1 MINKIKLDK
10 NKLLDM
16 FKNDNKNK
24 KKINKKGGFFTD
36 IINKKTNNNYLL
48 NKKTMT
54 GGNFANKV
62 IKTIEDIV
70 QWFFDL
76 INWFL
81 APIFWFIDYLIRWFF
96 KPDGA
101 MPCTWSHIYFVAFI
115 IAIILFICEN
125 SIIILCRALTDN
137 ILNYFNMPAFN
148 LNYWMSFIQFYF
160 ILLFFTFLYKFIY
173 GNLDKAYIY
182 LLISVLTILLQKGL
196 VIQTIYYI
204 TGIWIN
210 I

>member
-1 MINKIKLDK
+1 MINKMKLDK
-10 NKLLDM
+10 STLLDI
-16 FKNDNKNK
+16 FKNDTNNK
-24 KKINKKGGFFTD
+24 KKGGFFAD
-36 IINKKTNNNYLL
+36 IINNRSNNNYLL
-48 NKKTMT
+48 NKKTIK

-70 QWFFDL
+70 QWIFDL

-81 APIFWFIDYLIRWFF
+81 YPIFWFIDYLIGWFF
-96 KPDGA
+96 KPEGA

-125 SIIILCRALTDN
+125 IIIILCRALTDN
-137 ILNYFNMPAFN
+137 ILNYFNIPLFN

-160 ILLFFTFLYKFIY
+160 VLIFLTFIYKFTK
-173 GNLDKAYIY
+173 GSLDKGYIY
-182 LLISVLTILLQKGL
+182 MLISVLTILLQKGL
-196 VIQTIYYI
+196 IIQTIYHI
-204 TGIWIN
+204 TGIWIS

>member
-1 MINKIKLDK
+1 MINKKKLDK
-10 NKLLDM
+10 CKLLDI

-24 KKINKKGGFFTD
+24 KKFNKKGGFLTD
-36 IINKKTNNNYLL
+36 IINKNSNNNYLL
-48 NKKTMT
+48 NKTTMK

-62 IKTIEDIV
+62 IKTIGDIV
-70 QWFFDL
+70 QWIFDL

-81 APIFWFIDYLIRWFF
+81 APIFWFINYVISWFF

-115 IAIILFICEN
+115 IAIMLFICEN

-137 ILNYFNMPAFN
+137 ILNYFNIPSFN
-148 LNYWMSFIQFYF
+148 LNYWMSFVQFYF
-160 ILLFFTFLYKFIY
+160 VLLISAFLYKFIK
-173 GNLDKAYIY
+173 GSLDKVYIY
-182 LLISVLTILLQKGL
+182 MLISILTILIQKGL
-196 VIQTIYYI
+196 IIQIIYYI
-204 TGIWIN
+204 TGIWFN

>member
-1 MINKIKLDK
+1 MVNKMKLDK
-10 NKLLDM
+10 NKLLDI
-16 FKNDNKNK
+16 FKNDNKK
-24 KKINKKGGFFTD
+24 KNNKKGCFFTN
-36 IINKKTNNNYLL
+36 IINKKQNNEYLL

-70 QWFFDL
+70 QFVFDL

-115 IAIILFICEN
+115 LAIILFIFEN
-125 SIIILCRALTDN
+125 SSIILCRALTDN
-137 ILNYFNMPAFN
+137 ILNYFNIPAFN

-160 ILLFFTFLYKFIY
+160 ILLFFTFLYKFKY
-173 GNLDKAYIY
+173 GSLDKKYVY

-196 VIQTIYYI
+196 ILQTIYYI
-204 TGIWIN
+204 TGLWIS

>member
-1 MINKIKLDK
+1 MINKMKLDK
-10 NKLLDM
+10 SKLLEI
-16 FKNDNKNK
+16 FKNDNKN
-24 KKINKKGGFFTD
+24 NKKEDFFTD
-36 IINKKTNNNYLL
+36 IINQKSNNNYLL
-48 NKKTMT
+48 NKKIIK

-70 QWFFDL
+70 QMIFDL

-81 APIFWFIDYLIRWFF
+81 APIFWFIDYLFRWFF

-101 MPCTWSHIYFVAFI
+101 MPCTWSHIYFIAFI

-137 ILNYFNMPAFN
+137 ILNYFNMPLFN
-148 LNYWMSFIQFYF
+148 LNNWMSFVQFYF
-160 ILLFFTFLYKFIY
+160 VLIFLTFLYKFTK
-173 GNLDKAYIY
+173 GSLDKGYIY

-196 VIQTIYYI
+196 ILQTIYYI
-204 TGIWIN
+204 TGIWI
-210 I
+210 II

>member
-1 MINKIKLDK
+1 MINKMKLDK
-10 NKLLDM
+10 STLLDI
-16 FKNDNKNK
+16 FKNDTNNK
-24 KKINKKGGFFTD
+24 KKGGFFAD
-36 IINKKTNNNYLL
+36 IINNRSNNNYLL
-48 NKKTMT
+48 NKKTIK

-70 QWFFDL
+70 QWIFDL

-81 APIFWFIDYLIRWFF
+81 YPIFWFIDYLIGWFF
-96 KPDGA
+96 KPEGA

-125 SIIILCRALTDN
+125 IIIILCRALTDN
-137 ILNYFNMPAFN
+137 ILNYFNIPLFN

-160 ILLFFTFLYKFIY
+160 VLIFLAFIYKFTK
-173 GNLDKAYIY
+173 GSLDKGYIY
-182 LLISVLTILLQKGL
+182 MLISVLIILLQKGL
-196 VIQTIYYI
+196 IIQTIYHI
-204 TGIWIN
+204 TGIWIS

>member
-1 MINKIKLDK
+1 MVNKMKLDK
-10 NKLLDM
+10 STLLDI
-16 FKNDNKNK
+16 FKNDTNNK
-24 KKINKKGGFFTD
+24 KKGGFFAE
-36 IINKKTNNNYLL
+36 IINNRSNNNYLQ
-48 NKKTMT
+48 NKKTIR

-70 QWFFDL
+70 QWIFDL

-125 SIIILCRALTDN
+125 SIIILCRSLTDN
-137 ILNYFNMPAFN
+137 ILNYFNMPSFN
-148 LNYWMSFIQFYF
+148 LNYWMSFTQFYF
-160 ILLFFTFLYKFIY
+160 VLIFLTFIYKFTK
-173 GNLDKAYIY
+173 GSLDKGYIY

-196 VIQTIYYI
+196 IIQTIYYI
-204 TGIWIN
+204 TGIWIS

>member
-1 MINKIKLDK
+1 MVNKMKLDK
-10 NKLLDM
+10 STLLDI
-16 FKNDNKNK
+16 FKNDTNNK
-24 KKINKKGGFFTD
+24 KKGGFFAE
-36 IINKKTNNNYLL
+36 IINNRSNNNYLQ
-48 NKKTMT
+48 NKKTIR

-70 QWFFDL
+70 QWIFDL

-137 ILNYFNMPAFN
+137 ILNYFNIPLFN
-148 LNYWMSFIQFYF
+148 LNYCI
-160 ILLFFTFLYKFIY
+160 
-173 GNLDKAYIY
+173 
-182 LLISVLTILLQKGL
+182 
-196 VIQTIYYI
+196 
-204 TGIWIN
+204 
-210 I
+210 